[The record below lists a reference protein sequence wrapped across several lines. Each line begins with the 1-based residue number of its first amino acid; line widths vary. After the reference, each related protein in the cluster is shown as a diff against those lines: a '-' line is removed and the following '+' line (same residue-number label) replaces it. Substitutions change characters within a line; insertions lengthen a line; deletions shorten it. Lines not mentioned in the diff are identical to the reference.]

1 VPEHATSA
9 VPVQAS
15 EREKERERETDRQ
28 REREREREHSY
39 HLFEQLRVVV
49 SGNMIVRGEIAS
61 FR

>member
-1 VPEHATSA
+1 M
-9 VPVQAS
+9 PVQAS